1 MRPIEQPLILNLQSL
16 TEVVIRHFNIH
27 EGVYQLNIGFKIGVG
42 GFAMDGG
49 PDAVPL
55 PGAMV
60 GVEGVSLARIPPG
73 MNAPNAV
80 DASVVNPK
88 PKTHAKARQ
97 KKSPKA

>member
-1 MRPIEQPLILNLQSL
+1 MLPIEQTHSLNLKSL
-16 TEVVIRHFNIH
+16 TEVVIRHFKIH

-60 GVEGVSLARIPPG
+60 GVEGVSLARIPRG
-73 MNAPNAV
+73 VNAPNAV
-80 DASVVNPK
+80 DAAKVNPALK
-88 PKTHAKARQ
+88 PKARPR
-97 KKSPKA
+97 K

>member
-1 MRPIEQPLILNLQSL
+1 MSPIEPSHSLNLKSL
-16 TEVVIRHFNIH
+16 TEVLIRHFNLH

-73 MNAPNAV
+73 VNAPNAL
-80 DASVVNPK
+80 DAAKVNPA
-88 PKTHAKARQ
+88 PKAKAKARPQ
-97 KKSPKA
+97 KSAK